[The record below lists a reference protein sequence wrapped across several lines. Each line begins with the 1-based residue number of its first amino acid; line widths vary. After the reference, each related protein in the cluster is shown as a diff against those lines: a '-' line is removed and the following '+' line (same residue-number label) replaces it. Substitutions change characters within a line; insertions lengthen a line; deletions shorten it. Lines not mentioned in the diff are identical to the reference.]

1 MLNNSRS
8 CADVEHKF
16 RRASTWRSLNLCTV
30 WHVGRALPQPDA
42 HIDWAV
48 FRMQVWPPY
57 INSDIEMQRSILYGG
72 MLYLLDKYVKDA
84 RLTDAFFA
92 EYFCVSQLIHEG
104 CEVIRSRDAQAHAAC
119 SDELISGLYE
129 GTCLCWPVVTTM
141 ASITR

>member
-1 MLNNSRS
+1 M
-8 CADVEHKF
+8 
-16 RRASTWRSLNLCTV
+16 
-30 WHVGRALPQPDA
+30 GRIPHAGLA
-42 HIDWAV
+42 
-48 FRMQVWPPY
+48 PY
-57 INSDIEMQRSILYGG
+57 INSVMEMQRSILYGG

-92 EYFCVSQLIHEG
+92 EYLCVSQLIHEG